1 MFYYL
6 NGKLQ
11 MPEYCVAVID
21 CGGVGYKLTV
31 SEQTAARLT
40 GKTEAL
46 LYTYLAVRED
56 AFELYGFI
64 SLEELAAF
72 KMLISVSGVGAK
84 VGMSVLSHMTPE
96 KFALAVSTENVKALS
111 EANGVGKKTAAR
123 IILELKDKIS
133 GSAAGA
139 AEGYS
144 AAASAASAASVGN
157 GKLAEAQNALMVL
170 GYTKAEANELLRGI
184 DVVRLS
190 LEDTVTAALRKIS
203 R

>member
-1 MFYYL
+1 
-6 NGKLQ
+6 
-11 MPEYCVAVID
+11 MPEYCVAVVD

-31 SEQTAARLT
+31 SEQTAAKLS
-40 GKTEAL
+40 GKSEAL

-84 VGMSVLSHMTPE
+84 VGMSVLSHLTPE
-96 KFALAVSTENVKALS
+96 KFALAVSTENIKALS

-133 GSAAGA
+133 GAAAGA

-144 AAASAASAASVGN
+144 AAAEAASGG

-184 DVVRLS
+184 DVARLT
-190 LEDTVTAALRKIS
+190 LEETVTAALRKIS

>member
-1 MFYYL
+1 
-6 NGKLQ
+6 

-31 SEQTAARLT
+31 SEQTAAKLS
-40 GKTEAL
+40 GKAEAL
-46 LYTYLAVRED
+46 LYTHLAVRED

-64 SLEELAAF
+64 SLEELSAF
-72 KMLISVSGVGAK
+72 KMLISVSGIGAK
-84 VGMSVLSHMTPE
+84 LAMSVLSYMTPQ

-133 GSAAGA
+133 GSSSSTAEGFSMA
-139 AEGYS
+139 AE
-144 AAASAASAASVGN
+144 AASGG
-157 GKLAEAQNALMVL
+157 GKLSEAQNALMVL

-184 DVVRLS
+184 DVSHLS

>member
-31 SEQTAARLT
+31 SEQTAAKLSGR
-40 GKTEAL
+40 TEAL

-56 AFELYGFI
+56 AFELFGFI
-64 SLEELAAF
+64 SQEELAAF
-72 KMLISVSGVGAK
+72 KMLISVSGVGVK
-84 VGMSVLSHMTPE
+84 VAMSVLSYMTPQ
-96 KFALAVSTENVKALS
+96 KFALAVSTENIKELS

-123 IILELKDKIS
+123 IVLELKDKIA
-133 GSAAGA
+133 GAASGA

-144 AAASAASAASVGN
+144 AAAAAASGN

-184 DVVRLS
+184 DVGKLS
-190 LEDTVTAALRKIS
+190 LEDAVTAALRRIHK
-203 R
+203 

>member
-1 MFYYL
+1 
-6 NGKLQ
+6 
-11 MPEYCVAVID
+11 MPEYCVAVVD

-31 SEQTAARLT
+31 SEQTAAKLS

-46 LYTYLAVRED
+46 LYTHLAVRED

-64 SLEELAAF
+64 SLEELSAF
-72 KMLISVSGVGAK
+72 KMLISVSGIGAK
-84 VGMSVLSHMTPE
+84 LAMSVLSYMTPQ

-133 GSAAGA
+133 GSSSGA
-139 AEGYS
+139 AEGFS
-144 AAASAASAASVGN
+144 MAAEAASGG

-184 DVVRLS
+184 DAAHLS

-203 R
+203 K

>member
-6 NGKLQ
+6 NGTLQ

-31 SEQTAARLT
+31 SEQTAARLS
-40 GKTEAL
+40 GKTDAL

-72 KMLISVSGVGAK
+72 RMLISVSGVGAK
-84 VGMSVLSHMTPE
+84 VAMGVLSQMTPE
-96 KFALAVSTENVKALS
+96 KFALAVSTENIKALS

-144 AAASAASAASVGN
+144 AAAQAATGS

-184 DVVRLS
+184 DTAHLS